1 MWEIIEVKHM
11 YPPLPSYH
19 KVGHDAIFGEPTIFS
34 SILCFTTCLMMF
46 AFDMFGCILCSACTP
61 FFKHNVMYESIFAK
75 LVLHHTSTTSRVYT
89 LWTQCMYSLNDI
101 FLSYPLLPCE
111 NEYGKSS
118 SFFEIWQLSTC
129 NHVYSPWMVSCLQST
144 W

>member
-1 MWEIIEVKHM
+1 M

-34 SILCFTTCLMMF
+34 SILYFTTCLMMF

-89 LWTQCMYSLNDI
+89 L
-101 FLSYPLLPCE
+101 
-111 NEYGKSS
+111 
-118 SFFEIWQLSTC
+118 
-129 NHVYSPWMVSCLQST
+129 
-144 W
+144 